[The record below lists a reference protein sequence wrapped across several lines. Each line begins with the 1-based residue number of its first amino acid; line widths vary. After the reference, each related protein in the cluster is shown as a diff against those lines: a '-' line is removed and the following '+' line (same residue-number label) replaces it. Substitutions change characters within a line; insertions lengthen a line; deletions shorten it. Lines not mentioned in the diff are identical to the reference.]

1 MDDTR
6 PRRVLLATSTSLA
19 LMVAALT
26 PADTEVV
33 VLPPRH
39 PYPAAPDIPPPDLSP
54 RSLVVDITDAL
65 AHLRRPK
72 REGNRAER
80 RARGRR

>member
-1 MDDTR
+1 MNYAR
-6 PRRVLLATSTSLA
+6 LRRVILCESTSLA
-19 LMVAALT
+19 LMVAART

-33 VLPPRH
+33 MLPSP
-39 PYPAAPDIPPPDLSP
+39 PLYPGTPVIPPPDLP
-54 RSLVVDITDAL
+54 RALVVPMVTDAL

-80 RARGRR
+80 RARGLR